1 MKLNDY
7 PQAGKMTKVD
17 LGSWIT
23 EKRALLRE
31 KTEFP
36 SIEINVITSRLLGKP
51 VSWIIAHPETI
62 LETDQIQKLDGAVER
77 LQAGVPLAYI
87 TGNKAFFGL
96 DFIVN
101 EQVLI
106 PRPETEI
113 LVEQAISWLEAHPGR
128 RETADI
134 GTGSGIIAIS
144 LAKRFPDLRVT
155 AVDISQKALA
165 IARRNA
171 SLHAVEHQIH
181 FIQSDLLSGVELTFD
196 LILANLPYIPSNE
209 LDTLAV
215 ARYEPRLALDGGED
229 GMKLITEL
237 INTLQKKIL
246 PNGCVFFEIQYNQYR
261 TVREIVIRKFPK
273 AKISVIKDLASFNRL
288 VNIQL

>member
-36 SIEINVITSRLLGKP
+36 SIEINAITSHLLGKP

-62 LETDQIQKLDGAVER
+62 LETDQIQKLDDAVER

-237 INTLQKKIL
+237 IDTLQKKML
-246 PNGCVFFEIQYNQYR
+246 PNGCAFLEIQYNQYR

-273 AKISVIKDLASFNRL
+273 AIISVIKDLGSLNRL
-288 VNIQL
+288 VYIQL